1 MLGEHGYHFLCFIRD
16 SRGARQGVERAFI
29 STGCANRFHRAMESK
44 ELGMK
49 HFVAA
54 CDGQAVERVIN
65 NARRKRKGKI
75 IPIIYP
81 LITPAASGADEQNVR
96 SSSDGSGGGVPP
108 SASETRIGETS
119 TLMTQNEQRTWI
131 RDGWLK
137 IFIRDVPGF
146 RTNSKLPSVPW
157 QGTERSYLTRRG
169 LRMELPVGLA
179 FQDIYDYQRR
189 KGARQR
195 EKGEHILKALRSGEI
210 KIV

>member
-1 MLGEHGYHFLCFIRD
+1 
-16 SRGARQGVERAFI
+16 
-29 STGCANRFHRAMESK
+29 MESK
-44 ELGMK
+44 GLGMRQ
-49 HFVAA
+49 FIAA
-54 CDGQAVERVIN
+54 CDGQAVERVVS
-65 NARRKRKGKI
+65 NAQRKRKGKT

-81 LITPAASGADEQNVR
+81 LITPAASGVDEQNVL

-108 SASETRIGETS
+108 SASETRIGEMPA
-119 TLMTQNEQRTWI
+119 LMTQNEQRTRI

-137 IFIRDVPGF
+137 IFISDVPGF
-146 RTNSKLPSVPW
+146 KTNGKLPPVPW

-189 KGARQR
+189 KGAGQR
-195 EKGEHILKALRSGEI
+195 EKGELILKALRSGEI